1 MSQELVT
8 LQLKELARQLRSR
21 GYSQE
26 RLLQLIA
33 GDESVP
39 ATVFATDVSPLQAL
53 VTYLK
58 DHQQLSMS
66 NIASKIGRSY
76 RATWGSYNKEGM
88 NIKETIYYI
97 PINVFNKN
105 LSILEAAVS
114 YLKDH
119 YHLKYSDIA
128 RLLGKDDRT
137 IWTTYKRAKKKNA

>member
-33 GDESVP
+33 GDKSVP
-39 ATVFATDVSPLQAL
+39 ATVFATDISPLQAL

-58 DHQQLSMS
+58 DHQQISMS
-66 NIASKIGRSY
+66 SIASQVGRSY
-76 RATWGSYNKEGM
+76 RAVWGSYHKEG
-88 NIKETIYYI
+88 IIVKDTAYYI
-97 PINVFNKN
+97 PIEVFSRR

-119 YHLKYSDIA
+119 YQLKYSDIA
-128 RLLGKDDRT
+128 RLLDKDDRT